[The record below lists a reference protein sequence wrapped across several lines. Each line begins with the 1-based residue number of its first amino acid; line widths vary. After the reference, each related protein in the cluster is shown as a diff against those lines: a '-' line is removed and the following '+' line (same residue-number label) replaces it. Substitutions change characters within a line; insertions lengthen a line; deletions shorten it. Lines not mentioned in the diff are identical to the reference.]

1 MNIVER
7 TVAEIEAQ
15 NRENAQELG
24 EFWANPD
31 MIRNEELKDILTTL
45 TSVSY
50 QIAELSRI
58 KEELEKRVNALLEHS
73 DDGSKTYVVGKF
85 KVTVSSGYNYTLN
98 KEEYEIL
105 ASRLSPCFN
114 PVKMKQSYELDK
126 KIIRDCEAYG
136 SKDDVLL
143 LSEIISKK
151 PKKLA
156 VRISAGI

>member
-1 MNIVER
+1 M
-7 TVAEIEAQ
+7 TKFDEIHD
-15 NRENAQELG
+15 LCS
-24 EFWANPD
+24 
-31 MIRNEELKDILTTL
+31 TL
-45 TSVSY
+45 NNVSY
-50 QIAELSRI
+50 QIAELARV

-98 KEEYEIL
+98 KEEYEVL
-105 ASRLSPCFN
+105 STRLSPCFN

-136 SKDDVLL
+136 SKDDVML

-151 PKKLA
+151 PKKLN
-156 VRISAGI
+156 VRILAAV